1 MVKKLDICTWIEQI
15 AHSYRFCSFSDENVN
30 SAKMSQSF
38 HVFTWL
44 PPKTWNNVIL
54 WQNKFLSDSLPKQF
68 CSVTLKCVQLSKQ
81 YHNKRFHSTSSTLV
95 QNTFED
101 ICLVRIL
108 LTVWI
113 DGKNIGMC
121 IYLCMHECMY
131 TFIHLETFFSLVLQ
145 GFSKLIV
152 SAINVRNHWDNKTEF
167 CLCCAITTIKY
178 WFQFWNIANVYIV
191 YLFEGN
197 NKFINL
203 LICQDKH

>member
-1 MVKKLDICTWIEQI
+1 M
-15 AHSYRFCSFSDENVN
+15 
-30 SAKMSQSF
+30 
-38 HVFTWL
+38 
-44 PPKTWNNVIL
+44 
-54 WQNKFLSDSLPKQF
+54 WQNQFLSDSLPKQF
-68 CSVTLKCVQLSKQ
+68 CSVTLKCVHLSKQ